1 MKIQAQSSLLLRQA
15 LQKAAKCVDPKN
27 AIAILGNVLLTQK
40 DGKFFFVSATTD
52 SQLKV
57 PAPFSIVE
65 GNFTDDVILHL
76 DDILRLLATL
86 PGDCVITFEL
96 AEQTGSH
103 SLNIEYCTHNGETAK
118 QGKIRMDFEDATEF
132 PLVAPFQNGISHI
145 ALPMKTFKEVLSHA
159 GKFVANDELRPVMNC
174 LCIDEAEDLSQVTFV
189 ASTGHILLKVIHTND
204 PKTGGSDYY
213 REGKASKILVHSSY
227 LKIFSVF
234 DDCETIDIEDNENV
248 IRFTADDI
256 ELICKKVE
264 GGYPN
269 YNSVIPRNNPYSIVM
284 SKSELISVVKRVA
297 LFSSESSNMISL
309 QKKGMFLNVHAEDI
323 DFGTFAD
330 DQVLIQD
337 SNCHEDFRI
346 GFKASSLLDCVAVI
360 PGDTVRLELNDP
372 SRAGV
377 FVPNESSPKQLSLLM
392 PMLLND

>member
-15 LQKAAKCVDPKN
+15 LQKSAKCIDPKN

-40 DGKFFFVSATTD
+40 DGKFFFISATAD

-65 GNFTDDVILHL
+65 GDFKNDVVLPINNILS
-76 DDILRLLATL
+76 LLSTL
-86 PGDCVITFEL
+86 PGDSVLTFEL
-96 AEQTGSH
+96 SDVQGAHGMT
-103 SLNIEYCTHNGETAK
+103 IEYCTHNGSTAK
-118 QGKIRMDFEDATEF
+118 PGKVSMVFESAIDF
-132 PLVAPFQNGISHI
+132 PVIAPFSNGISHI
-145 ALPMKTFKEVLSHA
+145 SLPMPVFKNVLSHA
-159 GKFVANDELRPVMNC
+159 GKFVANSELRPVMNC
-174 LCIDEAEDLSQVTFV
+174 LCIDEAEDFSQVTFV

-204 PKTGGSDYY
+204 PKTGGSEYY
-213 REGKASKILVHSSY
+213 REGKASKILLHSSY

-234 DDCETIDIEDNENV
+234 DACESIDIEDNENV
-248 IRFTADDI
+248 IRFTADDM
-256 ELICKKVE
+256 ELICKKVD

-269 YNSVIPRNNPYSIVM
+269 YNSVIPRDNPYSIVM
-284 SKSELISVVKRVA
+284 SKQELVNVVKRVA

-323 DFGTFAD
+323 DFSTFAD
-330 DQVLIQD
+330 DQVLITD
-337 SNCHEDFRI
+337 SNCPEDFRI

-360 PGDTVRLELNDP
+360 PGDDIRLELTDS
-372 SRAGV
+372 SRAGI
-377 FVPNESSPKQLSLLM
+377 FVPNETSPKQLALLI

>member
-1 MKIQAQSSLLLRQA
+1 MP
-15 LQKAAKCVDPKN
+15 V
-27 AIAILGNVLLTQK
+27 
-40 DGKFFFVSATTD
+40 
-52 SQLKV
+52 
-57 PAPFSIVE
+57 
-65 GNFTDDVILHL
+65 
-76 DDILRLLATL
+76 
-86 PGDCVITFEL
+86 
-96 AEQTGSH
+96 
-103 SLNIEYCTHNGETAK
+103 
-118 QGKIRMDFEDATEF
+118 
-132 PLVAPFQNGISHI
+132 
-145 ALPMKTFKEVLSHA
+145 FKEVLSHA

-337 SNCHEDFRI
+337 SNCPEDFRI

-392 PMLLND
+392 PMLLNV